1 MSCKATVPNVKK
13 RLYSINSFD
22 WDISFNK
29 TNNYLV
35 LHLAMLFLRQLFT
48 FGYKQA
54 LCCLFP
60 VAIFITLAL
69 SKVVHIPG
77 LYRYDFILILCLLMQ
92 VFMVASKLESIDEL
106 KVITLFHIIGLGL
119 ELFKIRMGSWAYPEE
134 AYSKIAG
141 VPLYSGFMYASV
153 ASYICQAW
161 HRFDLKFYNW
171 PRNYITF
178 PLAAIIYFNFFTH
191 HFTFDLRWVI
201 VAALPLI
208 FWETYVTYNVNGK
221 DYKMNIII
229 SFLLIG
235 FFIWIAE
242 NVSTFFGAWQYPNQ
256 SQEWNLV
263 HPGKITSW
271 FLLVIITIIIV
282 ANLKLIKYGKKEVV
296 TTENDTNL

>member
-1 MSCKATVPNVKK
+1 M
-13 RLYSINSFD
+13 YFI
-22 WDISFNK
+22 
-29 TNNYLV
+29 
-35 LHLAMLFLRQLFT
+35 RQLFT

-69 SKVVHIPG
+69 SKQVSIPG

-92 VFMVASKLESIDEL
+92 FIMVFTKLESIDEL
-106 KVITLFHIIGLGL
+106 KVISLFHVIGLGL
-119 ELFKIRMGSWAYPEE
+119 ELFKVHAGSWAYPEE

-171 PRNYITF
+171 PKSYITF
-178 PLAAIIYFNFFTH
+178 LLAAAIYINFFTH
-191 HFTFDLRWVI
+191 HFTVDIRWGI
-201 VAALPLI
+201 IASLFII
-208 FWETYVTYNVNGK
+208 FRKTYVTYKVNG
-221 DYKMNIII
+221 DAYKMNIILT
-229 SFLLIG
+229 FLLIG

-242 NVSTFFGAWQYPNQ
+242 NVSTYFGAWQYPNQ
-256 SQEWNLV
+256 SREWNLV

-271 FLLVIITIIIV
+271 FLLVIITIVIV

-296 TTENDTNL
+296 TEENPTE